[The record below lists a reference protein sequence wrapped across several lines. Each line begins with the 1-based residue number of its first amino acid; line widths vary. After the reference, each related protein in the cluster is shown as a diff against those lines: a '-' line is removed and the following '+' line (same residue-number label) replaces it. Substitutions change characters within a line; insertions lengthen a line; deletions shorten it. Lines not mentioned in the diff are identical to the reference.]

1 MGRRVLLVDADL
13 RRPALHRALRV
24 PNEIG
29 LADVLGPSHMD
40 LVTTARRL
48 DHWLAVV
55 PAGAKPANPGAL
67 LGSRQV
73 KMLLPLVCEQAEVT
87 LFDSAPVVAVS
98 DDLHLA
104 SLVDG
109 VVLVVRSGATHRR
122 ALTRAKARLDKANAR
137 VLGVV
142 VNGLSPRE
150 TRRYYADYAAYV
162 SHPGSDESQTPLLR
176 FWPFRRGTPRIRSQS
191 RNRRQRREP

>member
-1 MGRRVLLVDADL
+1 
-13 RRPALHRALRV
+13 
-24 PNEIG
+24 
-29 LADVLGPSHMD
+29 
-40 LVTTARRL
+40 
-48 DHWLAVV
+48 
-55 PAGAKPANPGAL
+55 
-67 LGSRQV
+67 
-73 KMLLPLVCEQAEVT
+73 MLLPVVCEQAEVI

-109 VVLVVRSGATHRR
+109 VVLVVRSGVTRRR
-122 ALTRAKARLDKANAR
+122 ALTRAKARLDRANAR

-162 SHPGSDESQTPLLR
+162 SRPGVDESHAAR
-176 FWPFRRGTPRIRSQS
+176 RRWPFGLHRRSPS